1 LTPTDA
7 FPQFVQGLLLRH
19 VVVMASTGAVGL
31 IAVFSV
37 DLLNLFYISRL
48 GQQPIAAAI
57 GFAGVVNFFQISLCI
72 GLTIG
77 VAAVVSRAYGAGA
90 AEDARRIAAASLI
103 VMMPAASIVGVATVA
118 LLDPLLNLLA
128 ATGAVRSA
136 TAAYLAIVSPSLPLM
151 AGGMC
156 LAALLRSVGDARR
169 ALNVTLIAAVVAA
182 VLDPLLIFGLHLG
195 LTGAAISTVLSR
207 VALLYVGFRGAVQG
221 HDLVGRPEWALLAS
235 DLRRVF
241 AVAGPAIL
249 TNLATPAAAAYVTR
263 SMASFGP
270 AAVAGQAS
278 IDRISPVAFGLVYAL
293 TGAVG
298 PILAQNLGA
307 GRVDRVR
314 EGLRDS
320 LLFVVVAVLGAWAVL
335 FLTQDLIVR
344 TLSVQGEAADL
355 IRLFCTFIA
364 GSFLFTGALFV
375 ANAAF
380 NNLGFPL
387 LSTLFNWGR
396 ATIGTIPLVLLARP
410 WGAAGVMVGAAGG
423 SLVFGLA
430 AVVVAFG
437 VVRRLNI
444 QHVNRTGS
452 DPLIPSGA
460 ETAAL
465 APTTRTSG

>member
-1 LTPTDA
+1 
-7 FPQFVQGLLLRH
+7 
-19 VVVMASTGAVGL
+19 
-31 IAVFSV
+31 
-37 DLLNLFYISRL
+37 
-48 GQQPIAAAI
+48 
-57 GFAGVVNFFQISLCI
+57 
-72 GLTIG
+72 
-77 VAAVVSRAYGAGA
+77 
-90 AEDARRIAAASLI
+90 
-103 VMMPAASIVGVATVA
+103 
-118 LLDPLLNLLA
+118 
-128 ATGAVRSA
+128 
-136 TAAYLAIVSPSLPLM
+136 M

-207 VALLYVGFRGAVQG
+207 LALLYVGFRGAVQG

-263 SMASFGP
+263 SMAWFGP

-278 IDRISPVAFGLVYAL
+278 IDRISSVAFGLVYAL

-307 GRVDRVR
+307 GRLDRVR

-460 ETAAL
+460 GTAAL
-465 APTTRTSG
+465 VPTTRTSV

>member
-1 LTPTDA
+1 
-7 FPQFVQGLLLRH
+7 
-19 VVVMASTGAVGL
+19 M
-31 IAVFSV
+31 
-37 DLLNLFYISRL
+37 
-48 GQQPIAAAI
+48 
-57 GFAGVVNFFQISLCI
+57 
-72 GLTIG
+72 
-77 VAAVVSRAYGAGA
+77 
-90 AEDARRIAAASLI
+90 E
-103 VMMPAASIVGVATVA
+103 IVGK
-118 LLDPLLNLLA
+118 
-128 ATGAVRSA
+128 R
-136 TAAYLAIVSPSLPLM
+136 
-151 AGGMC
+151 
-156 LAALLRSVGDARR
+156 
-169 ALNVTLIAAVVAA
+169 
-182 VLDPLLIFGLHLG
+182 
-195 LTGAAISTVLSR
+195 
-207 VALLYVGFRGAVQG
+207 
-221 HDLVGRPEWALLAS
+221 
-235 DLRRVF
+235 LRRVF

-335 FLTQDLIVR
+335 FLTQGLIVR

-355 IRLFCTFIA
+355 IRLFCTFTA

-387 LSTLFNWGR
+387 LSTPFQLGSSHHWHDPTGVAGPALGR
-396 ATIGTIPLVLLARP
+396 GRRD
-410 WGAAGVMVGAAGG
+410 GRAAGG

-430 AVVVAFG
+430 AVAVA
-437 VVRRLNI
+437 VVR
-444 QHVNRTGS
+444 S
-452 DPLIPSGA
+452 SSAA
-460 ETAAL
+460 EQTA
-465 APTTRTSG
+465 R

>member
-1 LTPTDA
+1 
-7 FPQFVQGLLLRH
+7 
-19 VVVMASTGAVGL
+19 
-31 IAVFSV
+31 
-37 DLLNLFYISRL
+37 
-48 GQQPIAAAI
+48 
-57 GFAGVVNFFQISLCI
+57 
-72 GLTIG
+72 
-77 VAAVVSRAYGAGA
+77 
-90 AEDARRIAAASLI
+90 
-103 VMMPAASIVGVATVA
+103 
-118 LLDPLLNLLA
+118 
-128 ATGAVRSA
+128 
-136 TAAYLAIVSPSLPLM
+136 
-151 AGGMC
+151 
-156 LAALLRSVGDARR
+156 
-169 ALNVTLIAAVVAA
+169 
-182 VLDPLLIFGLHLG
+182 
-195 LTGAAISTVLSR
+195 
-207 VALLYVGFRGAVQG
+207 
-221 HDLVGRPEWALLAS
+221 
-235 DLRRVF
+235 
-241 AVAGPAIL
+241 
-249 TNLATPAAAAYVTR
+249 
-263 SMASFGP
+263 
-270 AAVAGQAS
+270 
-278 IDRISPVAFGLVYAL
+278 
-293 TGAVG
+293 
-298 PILAQNLGA
+298 
-307 GRVDRVR
+307 
-314 EGLRDS
+314 
-320 LLFVVVAVLGAWAVL
+320 LFVVVAVLGAWAVL

-355 IRLFCTFIA
+355 IRPFCTFIA